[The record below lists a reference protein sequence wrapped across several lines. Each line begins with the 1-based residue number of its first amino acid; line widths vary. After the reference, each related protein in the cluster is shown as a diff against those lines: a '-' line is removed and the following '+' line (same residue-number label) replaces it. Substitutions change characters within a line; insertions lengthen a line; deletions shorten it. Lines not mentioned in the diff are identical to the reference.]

1 MPPPYRYHDV
11 EKLVRK
17 IASDTER
24 GITYSVHAE
33 RQMRQ
38 RKISRLDVTS
48 ILRRCVVDEIQEAGK
63 LLVRGRDRD
72 GTEVR
77 IVVVPD
83 AERKRLTVI
92 TAMN

>member
-1 MPPPYRYHDV
+1 MPPPYRYHD
-11 EKLVRK
+11 EENLVHE
-17 IASDTER
+17 IANHPDRRIVYT
-24 GITYSVHAE
+24 IHAE
-33 RQMRQ
+33 NQMRE
-38 RKISRLDVTS
+38 RKISRLDVES
-48 ILRRCVVDEIQEAGK
+48 MLRRCVVDEIQEAGK

-72 GTEVR
+72 GTEVK